1 MRRKLITK
9 EEKIAIQLSNV
20 LADLRL
26 DLDLVGHHLAQS
38 SPNVIYNRLITIADS
53 AEATKQEQYNH
64 YNNYKLFQKGCSGG
78 LDKSLPLCPRWSNH
92 FFKPYYDQTIFFP
105 FSDITTAQKNSPN
118 FRHYERSKN
127 FPDCSISNLSLS
139 NHVIMVLCQEIIF
152 LK

>member
-9 EEKIAIQLSNV
+9 EEKVAIQLSNV

-26 DLDLVGHHLAQS
+26 DLDMVGQYLAES

-78 LDKSLPLCPRWSNH
+78 LDKSLPLCPREV
-92 FFKPYYDQTIFFP
+92 KPLLQTLLRYVQIFP
-105 FSDITTAQKNSPN
+105 I
-118 FRHYERSKN
+118 FRHYEAPKIFSYLTLRTTRN
-127 FPDCSISNLSLS
+127 FLLLQPIKPYMS
-139 NHVIMVLCQEIIF
+139 NHVIMVL
-152 LK
+152 

>member
-9 EEKIAIQLSNV
+9 EEKIAMQLSNV

-64 YNNYKLFQKGCSGG
+64 YNNYKLFQKCCSGG

-92 FFKPYYDQTIFFP
+92 FFKPYYDQTFSFP
-105 FSDITTAQKNSPN
+105 FFDITTAQKFSPN
-118 FRHYERSKN
+118 LTLRTTKKN
-127 FPDCSISNLSLS
+127 LLFQPIKPYLS
-139 NHVIMVLCQEIIF
+139 NHVIMVL
-152 LK
+152 